1 MNQANTSAA
10 GAPGIRGWIPTLE
23 REERQE
29 LAARIRQDAGGGPDF
44 YIMMVLAA
52 TLASLGLLQGSTAVV
67 IGAMLVAPLV
77 GPLLGTALALVQG
90 NIHLMRQSL
99 TVALLGVGLGF
110 LISLIFGALNPGYEP
125 TLEVEA
131 RGRPDLFDLFI
142 AFASGIVAGYAE
154 SRRGVANTLAGV
166 AIAAA
171 LLPPLAVIGIAAM
184 GGETRIATYASV
196 LLATNLVAIILGAAL
211 VFQLMGVKA
220 RAGEEALP
228 PWARRSLAGMLLIV
242 MLLAAPLLLQGMEKS
257 RIGQN
262 RPYSYPVSVPVRKAV
277 QNVVAQQP
285 TMEVIFIARNGVEP
299 GAFITIVLSTA
310 NPVPEGF
317 RRELRNVVRQELGLE
332 PLEGIA
338 GDELV
343 VRVYIIQQAPSLP
356 AQAPPT

>member
-1 MNQANTSAA
+1 MNADDTRQNVWT
-10 GAPGIRGWIPTLE
+10 PINNWLPRLE
-23 REERQE
+23 RDDRQK
-29 LAARIRQDAGGGPDF
+29 LAARIRQDAAGGPDF
-44 YIMMVLAA
+44 YVMMVLAA

-90 NIHLMRQSL
+90 NTQLMRQSL
-99 TVALLGVGLGF
+99 TVALLGIVLGF
-110 LISLIFGALNPGYEP
+110 SISLIFGVLNPGFEP

-131 RGRPDLFDLFI
+131 RGRPDQFDLFI
-142 AFASGIVAGYAE
+142 AFASGMVAGYAE
-154 SRRGVANTLAGV
+154 CRRGVSNTLAGV

-171 LLPPLAVIGIAAM
+171 LLPPLAVIGIATM
-184 GGETRIATYASV
+184 SGETRIAMYASI

-211 VFQLMGVKA
+211 VFRLMGVKA
-220 RAGEEALP
+220 RAEEEPLP
-228 PWARRSLAGMLLIV
+228 PWARRSVAGMLVIV

-262 RPYSYPVSVPVRKAV
+262 RPYSYPVSVPVREAV

-285 TMEVIFIARNGVEP
+285 TMETLFIARSGIEP

-310 NPVPEGF
+310 DPTPEGF
-317 RRELRNVVRQELGLE
+317 RRELRNVVRQKLGLDS
-332 PLEGIA
+332 LEGIA

-343 VRVYIIQQAPSLP
+343 VRVYIIQQAPSQP
-356 AQAPPT
+356 AQAPPA

>member
-1 MNQANTSAA
+1 MNADDTRQDVWTPINNWL
-10 GAPGIRGWIPTLE
+10 PHLE
-23 REERQE
+23 REDRRE
-29 LAARIRQDAGGGPDF
+29 LAARIRQDATGGPDF

-90 NIHLMRQSL
+90 NIQLMRQSL
-99 TVALLGVGLGF
+99 TVALLGIALGF
-110 LISLIFGALNPGYEP
+110 SISLIFGVLNPGFEP

-131 RGRPDLFDLFI
+131 RGRPDQFDLFI
-142 AFASGIVAGYAE
+142 AFASGMVAGYAE
-154 SRRGVANTLAGV
+154 SRRGVSNTLAGV

-184 GGETRIATYASV
+184 SGETRIAIYASI

-211 VFQLMGVKA
+211 VFRLMGVKA
-220 RAGEEALP
+220 RAEEEALP
-228 PWARRSLAGMLLIV
+228 PWARRSVAGMLVIV

-262 RPYSYPVSVPVRKAV
+262 RPYSYPVSVPVREAV

-285 TMEVIFIARNGVEP
+285 TMETIFIARSGIEP
-299 GAFITIVLSTA
+299 GAYITIVLSTA
-310 NPVPEGF
+310 DPAPEGF
-317 RRELRNVVRQELGLE
+317 RRELRNVVRQKLGLE

-343 VRVYIIQQAPSLP
+343 VRVYIIQQAPSQP
-356 AQAPPT
+356 SKTPPP